1 MEIDEKHY
9 PFILED
15 FDIRT
20 KSYFHLKFDIAFSL
34 ISSSE
39 ISYCKGSNYPHLF
52 SEEESLDSPND
63 CTADSLLPLYSSLGT
78 N

>member
-39 ISYCKGSNYPHLF
+39 ISYYTTIMSFYSKYGITDMKILS
-52 SEEESLDSPND
+52 DSKYIPP
-63 CTADSLLPLYSSLGT
+63 S
-78 N
+78 